1 MIVHEVEPRIVVIG
15 GGSGSSVLLRGLKRH
30 AVDLT
35 AIVTMFDSGGST
47 GLLRREFGYP
57 PLGDLRQC
65 LVALSEDSE
74 TTKALRSASEFR
86 FEKDSSLNG
95 HSLGNL
101 LLAAL
106 TTVRNDLEDGI
117 GEMSRILRIRGS
129 VVPVS
134 LEQADLCAELED
146 GSVLR
151 GESNI
156 DLRNAEIPRIS
167 RVFLDPPVAANPR
180 ALKAILAADVVVF
193 GPGDL
198 YTSIIP
204 NLLVS
209 DVAQALRLTN
219 AKLVYVCNL
228 MTKHGETDGYRASDF
243 TGEICRYV
251 GTKLDWAVLN
261 TGYVPPQVRR
271 MYVDERAEPVEIDEE
286 EVAKRADR
294 ILAAPFSVADPK
306 VRHDSDRL
314 AASIVRIAADGRGA
328 HAGANGLAR
337 AAMTIA
343 E

>member
-1 MIVHEVEPRIVVIG
+1 MDSQQIAPRIVVIG
-15 GGSGSSVLLRGLKRH
+15 GGSGSSVLLRGLKSST
-30 AVDLT
+30 ADLT

-74 TTKALRSASEFR
+74 VTAALRSASEFR
-86 FEKDSSLNG
+86 FDKNSSLNG
-95 HSLGNL
+95 HNLGNL

-106 TTVRNDLEDGI
+106 TTVSNDLEDGI
-117 GEMSRILRIRGS
+117 NEMSRILRITGR
-129 VVPVS
+129 VIPVS

-146 GSVLR
+146 GTILR
-151 GESNI
+151 EESNI
-156 DLRNAEIPRIS
+156 DLRETGIPPIS

-180 ALKAILAADVVVF
+180 AVSAILAADLVVL

-204 NLLVS
+204 NLLVT
-209 DVAQALRLTN
+209 DVAHALRLTS

-243 TGEICRYV
+243 ARTICHYM
-251 GTKLDWAVLN
+251 GAKLDWAVLN
-261 TGYVPPQVRR
+261 TGYVPPEVRK
-271 MYVDERAEPVEIDEE
+271 MYVDECAEPVVADEE
-286 EVAKRADR
+286 EVGKHARR
-294 ILAAPFSVADPK
+294 VLTAPLS
-306 VRHDSDRL
+306 
-314 AASIVRIAADGRGA
+314 
-328 HAGANGLAR
+328 
-337 AAMTIA
+337 